1 MWSYIQIWHL
11 QCSLWLISSLSNH
24 NGAHPQATQRWPASV
39 SACSVCDKPSRS
51 AGSTNME
58 PVHISLEQIN
68 QLAFQEHGPD
78 QYRRG
83 LDQLR
88 AQHRSVVTAPT
99 AVTALAAARNLG

>member
-1 MWSYIQIWHL
+1 
-11 QCSLWLISSLSNH
+11 
-24 NGAHPQATQRWPASV
+24 
-39 SACSVCDKPSRS
+39 
-51 AGSTNME
+51 ME